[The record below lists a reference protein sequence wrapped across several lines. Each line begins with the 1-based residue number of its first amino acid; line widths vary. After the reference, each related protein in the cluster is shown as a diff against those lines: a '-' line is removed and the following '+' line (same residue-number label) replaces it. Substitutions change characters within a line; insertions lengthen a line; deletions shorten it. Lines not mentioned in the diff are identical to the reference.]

1 MLYSIGVP
9 EKLKGI
15 LMAFLRD
22 RRTYVDIEGEF
33 LSILKIRT
41 GVPQGSV
48 LGPKILSV
56 YTRGL
61 SLHGP

>member
-61 SLHGP
+61 SSHGP